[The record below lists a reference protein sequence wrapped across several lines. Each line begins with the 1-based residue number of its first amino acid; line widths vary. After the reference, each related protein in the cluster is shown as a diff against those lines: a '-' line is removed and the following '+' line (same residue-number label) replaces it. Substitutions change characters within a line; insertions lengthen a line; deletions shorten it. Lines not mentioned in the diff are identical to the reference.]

1 MSLGDSP
8 GRIYCHSVIQPL
20 IYEDL
25 AQVVVGRWWLDKIRE
40 IKEFQDI
47 SAISIIP
54 TL

>member
-25 AQVVVGRWWLDKIRE
+25 AQVAVGRWWLDKIRA
-40 IKEFQDI
+40 IEFQDI